1 MSRAEFMRTP
11 ASQPHHDGPHQDDGP
26 EPVPDQGQHRPSAPP
41 PASSHRHTHDG
52 GASHSR
58 PVRQRP
64 IRVTLTVLFL
74 VPLISLIALW
84 GYAATGTIS
93 DAITKRNSDT
103 ANKDIGG
110 PAQALLL
117 QLAQEGADTFIWQ
130 SAHGLIPRST
140 LNTQRAHTDA
150 AVSAFNAGTAATE
163 AAGAETNVS
172 RPGIAALSSQL
183 GQLGQIRA
191 GVDVGTTQPL
201 TAFQDYN
208 GIIDAFFPFARG
220 SLTAPDGSLP
230 LYQQGEAVIDEA
242 QALELIGQEGALVG
256 GALASGGVMT
266 RAEHQLF
273 VQAVNNQ
280 RYLEQT
286 AQSPFYWQ
294 ESADPYPRVFASGT
308 YQNFKAMEDQIAAA
322 RAGTRLNVSP
332 LAWEGSVESVV
343 AALNQ
348 AETVGRLGVTRG
360 TAHAGNVILL
370 RLFLVG
376 GAGLAAVLI
385 SALLLLRFGNRI
397 TRELTRFL
405 MAVRAL
411 ADERLPAVVS
421 RLRRGEDV
429 DVAAEAPPLALR
441 TKTREVARI
450 ADAFGAMQRTA
461 VEAAVGQAELRKG
474 VSKVFRSL
482 ARRNQSLLQRQLRM
496 LDAMERGTEDP
507 DALAQLFRLD
517 HLTTRMR
524 RQAEGLIIL
533 SGAPP
538 GRGWREP
545 VPVVEVLRGAIGEIE
560 DYARVDLI
568 TTHRDLV
575 PGAAVTDVTHL
586 LAELIEN
593 AALYS
598 PPSTRVRVTAGPVA
612 SGFAVEIED
621 RGLGMPPETM
631 AALNERLAN
640 PPEFDL
646 ADSDQLGLLVVSLL
660 AARHGIKVTLRGS
673 PYGGISAV
681 VLMPHDLVLEDVPA
695 SLPFAASDSM
705 VAGSAVAGSAV
716 AGSAAAGFA
725 GAGSAAAGPAAA
737 GRPGGDHRLA
747 GAADASGASH
757 WPGARLVAR
766 SLAPKTTG
774 GHARLPAWREPAA
787 KAAAPLVPRVP
798 REPAA
803 PLLPGGLKETAA
815 PLASGGPRGT
825 AGPLVS
831 RPPWEIDDSASH
843 PPAVERTHRGLPRR
857 VRQANLAP
865 QLREDP
871 PAGAPGGGGT
881 HGAKS
886 AERARALIASIQ
898 QGWRSGRADTGGHN
912 SGLANAG
919 GPDRERAGAGRPAD
933 GQATNGRAADGRA
946 TDGRHAADGGRA
958 ADGGHAA
965 DGGRAADGGHAADGG
980 RAADGGHAAD
990 GGTAEPPG
998 QASPGPEY
1006 GRAER

>member
-1 MSRAEFMRTP
+1 M
-11 ASQPHHDGPHQDDGP
+11 
-26 EPVPDQGQHRPSAPP
+26 
-41 PASSHRHTHDG
+41 
-52 GASHSR
+52 ASHGL

-74 VPLISLIALW
+74 IPLVSLIALW
-84 GYAATGTIS
+84 GYAAAGTIAS
-93 DAITKRNSDT
+93 AIGKQNSDT
-103 ANKDIGG
+103 ANTDFGG
-110 PAQALLL
+110 PGQALLV
-117 QLAQEGADTFIWQ
+117 QLAQERADTFIWQ
-130 SAHGLIPRST
+130 NAHGLMPRTS
-140 LNTQRAHTDA
+140 LDAQRARTDA
-150 AVSAFNAGTAATE
+150 AVSAFSAGAAAAA
-163 AAGAETNVS
+163 AAGAETAVS
-172 RPGIAALSSQL
+172 RPGIEALASEM

-191 GVDVGTTQPL
+191 GIDAGTTQPL
-201 TAFQDYN
+201 AAFQSYN
-208 GIIDAFFPFARG
+208 GLVDSFFPFARG
-220 SLTAPDGSLP
+220 SLSSPDGSLP
-230 LYQQGEAVIDEA
+230 LYQQSEAVIDEA
-242 QALELIGQEGALVG
+242 QALELIGREAALVG

-266 RAEHQLF
+266 QAEHQLF
-273 VQAVNNQ
+273 VQAVDNQ
-280 RYLEQT
+280 RFLEQT

-294 ESADPYPRVFASGT
+294 ESADPYPQVFASST
-308 YQNFKAMEDQIAAA
+308 YQNFKALEDQIAGA
-322 RAGTRLNVSP
+322 RGGTRLQVSP
-332 LAWEGSVESVV
+332 LAWQASVGAVL

-348 AETVGRLGVTRG
+348 AETVGRLGITRG

-370 RLFLVG
+370 RLALVG

-441 TKTREVARI
+441 TRTREVARI
-450 ADAFGAMQRTA
+450 ADAFGAVQRTA

-474 VSKVFRSL
+474 VSNVFRSL

-568 TTHRDLV
+568 TSHHDLV
-575 PGAAVTDVTHL
+575 PGAAVADVTHL

-598 PPSTRVRVTAGPVA
+598 PPSTRIRVTAGPVA

-621 RGLGMPPETM
+621 RGIGIPPGTL
-631 AALNERLAN
+631 AAHNERLAN

-660 AARHGIKVTLRGS
+660 AARYGIKVTLRGS
-673 PYGGISAV
+673 PYGGVSAV
-681 VLMPHDLVLEDVPA
+681 VLMPHRLVLEADA
-695 SLPFAASDSM
+695 ESLPFAA
-705 VAGSAVAGSAV
+705 AERAVAGGPDGDR
-716 AGSAAAGFA
+716 GSADAAGT
-725 GAGSAAAGPAAA
+725 G
-737 GRPGGDHRLA
+737 
-747 GAADASGASH
+747 H
-757 WPGARLVAR
+757 WPGARLAASSVAPAMT
-766 SLAPKTTG
+766 APQ
-774 GHARLPAWREPAA
+774 ARLPARPEPPD
-787 KAAAPLVPRVP
+787 KAA
-798 REPAA
+798 
-803 PLLPGGLKETAA
+803 T
-815 PLASGGPRGT
+815 
-825 AGPLVS
+825 PLVS
-831 RPPWEIDDSASH
+831 RAPWETAGPDSR
-843 PPAVERTHRGLPRR
+843 PPAVAGVHRGLARR
-857 VRQANLAP
+857 ARQANLAP
-865 QLREDP
+865 QLRDDP
-871 PAGAPGGGGT
+871 AAGGPAGARNAG
-881 HGAKS
+881 S

-898 QGWRSGRADTGGHN
+898 QGWRNGRGDASRGDASRADA
-912 SGLANAG
+912 SQA
-919 GPDRERAGAGRPAD
+919 AD
-933 GQATNGRAADGRA
+933 GAAESPGDTGSGPGYGSRAADG
-946 TDGRHAADGGRA
+946 AAESPGDTGSGPGYGSRA
-958 ADGGHAA
+958 ADGAA
-965 DGGRAADGGHAADGG
+965 
-980 RAADGGHAAD
+980 
-990 GGTAEPPG
+990 E
-998 QASPGPEY
+998 SPGDTGSGPDY

>member
-1 MSRAEFMRTP
+1 MSRAEFMRAP
-11 ASQPHHDGPHQDDGP
+11 ASQPHRDAPLPGDGP
-26 EPVPDQGQHRPSAPP
+26 EPFRGPGQHRPPGPP
-41 PASSHRHTHDG
+41 PASGHRRADG
-52 GASHSR
+52 GVASHGR

-74 VPLISLIALW
+74 VPLVSLIALW
-84 GYAATGTIS
+84 AYAATGTIES
-93 DAITKRNSDT
+93 AIGKQNSDT

-117 QLAQEGADTFIWQ
+117 QLAQERADTFTWQ
-130 SAHGLIPRST
+130 NAHGLMPRTS
-140 LNTQRAHTDA
+140 LDTQRARTDA
-150 AVSAFNAGTAATE
+150 AVSAFNAGAAAAA
-163 AAGAETNVS
+163 AAGAETAVS
-172 RPGIAALSSQL
+172 RPGIEALSSEM

-191 GVDVGTTQPL
+191 GVDAGTTQPL
-201 TAFQDYN
+201 AAFQAYN
-208 GIIDAFFPFARG
+208 GLVDAFFPFARG
-220 SLTAPDGSLP
+220 SLTSPDGSLP

-242 QALELIGQEGALVG
+242 QALELIGREAALVG
-256 GALASGGVMT
+256 GALASGGVMAQ
-266 RAEHQLF
+266 AEHQLF
-273 VQAVNNQ
+273 VQAVDNQ
-280 RYLEQT
+280 RFLEQT

-294 ESADPYPRVFASGT
+294 ESADPYPQVFASRA
-308 YQNFKAMEDQIAAA
+308 YQGFKALEDQIAAA
-322 RAGTRLNVSP
+322 RGGTRLPVSP
-332 LAWEGSVESVV
+332 LAWQASVEPVL

-360 TAHAGNVILL
+360 TAHADNVILL
-370 RLFLVG
+370 RLGLVG
-376 GAGLAAVLI
+376 GAGLVAVLI

-441 TKTREVARI
+441 TRTREVARI
-450 ADAFGAMQRTA
+450 ADAFGAVQRTA

-474 VSKVFRSL
+474 VSNVFRSL
-482 ARRNQSLLQRQLRM
+482 ARRNQSLLQRQIRM

-538 GRGWREP
+538 GRSWREP

-568 TTHRDLV
+568 TSHRDLV
-575 PGAAVTDVTHL
+575 PGAAVADVTHL

-598 PPSTRVRVTAGPVA
+598 PPSTRIRVAVGPVA

-621 RGLGMPPETM
+621 RGLGIPPGTM
-631 AALNERLAN
+631 AALNDRLAN

-673 PYGGISAV
+673 PYGGTSAV
-681 VLMPHDLVLEDVPA
+681 VLMPHRLVLETDA
-695 SLPFAASDSM
+695 GRLPFAA
-705 VAGSAVAGSAV
+705 GERAVAGHPEGDL
-716 AGSAAAGFA
+716 GS
-725 GAGSAAAGPAAA
+725 
-737 GRPGGDHRLA
+737 A
-747 GAADASGASH
+747 GAAGTGH
-757 WPGARLVAR
+757 RLGARLVA
-766 SLAPKTTG
+766 SSVSPAMTG
-774 GHARLPAWREPAA
+774 PQAQLPARPERPD
-787 KAAAPLVPRVP
+787 KAAAPLVPR
-798 REPAA
+798 A
-803 PLLPGGLKETAA
+803 PWETAG
-815 PLASGGPRGT
+815 SD
-825 AGPLVS
+825 S
-831 RPPWEIDDSASH
+831 RPP
-843 PPAVERTHRGLPRR
+843 AVAGMHRGLPRR

-865 QLREDP
+865 QLRDDP
-871 PAGAPGGGGT
+871 AAGGPGGGSAHHAG
-881 HGAKS
+881 S

-898 QGWRSGRADTGGHN
+898 QGWRSGRVD
-912 SGLANAG
+912 
-919 GPDRERAGAGRPAD
+919 AGRAD
-933 GQATNGRAADGRA
+933 ADMADADSADAGRAAD
-946 TDGRHAADGGRA
+946 RA
-958 ADGGHAA
+958 AAGGAA
-965 DGGRAADGGHAADGG
+965 AGGA
-980 RAADGGHAAD
+980 
-990 GGTAEPPG
+990 AEPPG
-998 QASPGPEY
+998 GTGPGPDY

>member
-1 MSRAEFMRTP
+1 MSRAEFMRAP
-11 ASQPHHDGPHQDDGP
+11 ASQPHRDVPPPGDGP
-26 EPVPDQGQHRPSAPP
+26 EPFRDPGQHRPPGPP
-41 PASSHRHTHDG
+41 PASGHRRADG
-52 GASHSR
+52 GVASHGR

-74 VPLISLIALW
+74 VPLVSLIALW
-84 GYAATGTIS
+84 GYAAAGTIGS
-93 DAITKRNSDT
+93 AISKQNSDT
-103 ANKDIGG
+103 ANTDIGG
-110 PAQALLL
+110 PGQALLV
-117 QLAQEGADTFIWQ
+117 QLAQERADTFIWQ
-130 SAHGLIPRST
+130 NAHGLVPRTS
-140 LNTQRAHTDA
+140 LDAQRARTDA
-150 AVSAFNAGTAATE
+150 AVSAFNAGAAAE
-163 AAGAETNVS
+163 AAAGAETAVS
-172 RPGIAALSSQL
+172 RPGIEALASEM

-191 GVDVGTTQPL
+191 GVDAGTTQPL
-201 TAFQDYN
+201 AAFQAYN
-208 GIIDAFFPFARG
+208 GLVDAFFPFARG
-220 SLTAPDGSLP
+220 SLSSPDGSLP
-230 LYQQGEAVIDEA
+230 LYQQSEAVIDEA
-242 QALELIGQEGALVG
+242 QALELIGQEAALVG

-266 RAEHQLF
+266 QAEHQLF
-273 VQAVNNQ
+273 VQAVDNQ
-280 RYLEQT
+280 RFLEQT

-294 ESADPYPRVFASGT
+294 ESADPYPQVFASST
-308 YQNFKAMEDQIAAA
+308 YQNFKALEDQIAGA
-322 RAGTRLNVSP
+322 RGGTRLQVSP
-332 LAWEGSVESVV
+332 LAWQASVGAVL

-348 AETVGRLGVTRG
+348 ADTVGRLGITRG
-360 TAHAGNVILL
+360 IAHAGNVILL
-370 RLFLVG
+370 RLALVG

-441 TKTREVARI
+441 TGTREVARI
-450 ADAFGAMQRTA
+450 ADAFGAVQRTA

-474 VSKVFRSL
+474 VSDVFRSL

-568 TTHRDLV
+568 TSHRDLV
-575 PGAAVTDVTHL
+575 PGVAVADVTHL

-598 PPSTRVRVTAGPVA
+598 PPSTRIRVTAGPVA

-621 RGLGMPPETM
+621 RGIGIPPGTL
-631 AALNERLAN
+631 AAHNERLAN

-681 VLMPHDLVLEDVPA
+681 VLMPHRLVLEADAA
-695 SLPFAASDSM
+695 SFPFA
-705 VAGSAVAGSAV
+705 VAERAVAGGPDGDG
-716 AGSAAAGFA
+716 GS
-725 GAGSAAAGPAAA
+725 
-737 GRPGGDHRLA
+737 A
-747 GAADASGASH
+747 GAAGTGH
-757 WPGARLVAR
+757 WPGARLAASSVAPAMA
-766 SLAPKTTG
+766 APRG
-774 GHARLPAWREPAA
+774 RLPARPEPPDN
-787 KAAAPLVPRVP
+787 AAAPLVPR
-798 REPAA
+798 A
-803 PLLPGGLKETAA
+803 PWE
-815 PLASGGPRGT
+815 T
-825 AGPLVS
+825 AGPDS
-831 RPPWEIDDSASH
+831 RPP
-843 PPAVERTHRGLPRR
+843 AVAGVHRGLPRR

-865 QLREDP
+865 QLRDDP
-871 PAGAPGGGGT
+871 AAGGPGSARNAG
-881 HGAKS
+881 S
-886 AERARALIASIQ
+886 AERARALFASIQ
-898 QGWRSGRADTGGHN
+898 QGWRNGRGDASRGDASRADA
-912 SGLANAG
+912 S
-919 GPDRERAGAGRPAD
+919 
-933 GQATNGRAADGRA
+933 RAADG
-946 TDGRHAADGGRA
+946 AA
-958 ADGGHAA
+958 
-965 DGGRAADGGHAADGG
+965 
-980 RAADGGHAAD
+980 
-990 GGTAEPPG
+990 E
-998 QASPGPEY
+998 SPGDTGPGPDH
-1006 GRAER
+1006 GRAEP

>member
-1 MSRAEFMRTP
+1 
-11 ASQPHHDGPHQDDGP
+11 
-26 EPVPDQGQHRPSAPP
+26 
-41 PASSHRHTHDG
+41 
-52 GASHSR
+52 
-58 PVRQRP
+58 
-64 IRVTLTVLFL
+64 
-74 VPLISLIALW
+74 
-84 GYAATGTIS
+84 
-93 DAITKRNSDT
+93 
-103 ANKDIGG
+103 
-110 PAQALLL
+110 
-117 QLAQEGADTFIWQ
+117 
-130 SAHGLIPRST
+130 
-140 LNTQRAHTDA
+140 
-150 AVSAFNAGTAATE
+150 
-163 AAGAETNVS
+163 
-172 RPGIAALSSQL
+172 
-183 GQLGQIRA
+183 
-191 GVDVGTTQPL
+191 
-201 TAFQDYN
+201 
-208 GIIDAFFPFARG
+208 
-220 SLTAPDGSLP
+220 
-230 LYQQGEAVIDEA
+230 
-242 QALELIGQEGALVG
+242 
-256 GALASGGVMT
+256 
-266 RAEHQLF
+266 
-273 VQAVNNQ
+273 
-280 RYLEQT
+280 
-286 AQSPFYWQ
+286 
-294 ESADPYPRVFASGT
+294 
-308 YQNFKAMEDQIAAA
+308 MEDQIAAA

-411 ADERLPAVVS
+411 ADERLPAVVN

-429 DVAAEAPPLALR
+429 DVAVEAPPLTLR

-568 TTHRDLV
+568 TSHRDLV

-598 PPSTRVRVTAGPVA
+598 PPNTRVRVTAGPVA

-681 VLMPHDLVLEDVPA
+681 VLMPHHLALEDVPA
-695 SLPFAASDSM
+695 SLPFAASDSTAAGTTA
-705 VAGSAVAGSAV
+705 AGSPAARF
-716 AGSAAAGFA
+716 AAAGFA
-725 GAGSAAAGPAAA
+725 GAGRPPP
-737 GRPGGDHRLA
+737 GRPPPGRPPGRPE
-747 GAADASGASH
+747 GTTGWPVRPVRRSGTGH
-757 WPGARLVAR
+757 WPRARLVAR
-766 SLAPKTTG
+766 SIAPKTTG
-774 GHARLPAWREPAA
+774 GHARLPARREPAD

-798 REPAA
+798 QEPAA
-803 PLLPGGLKETAA
+803 PLLPGGPQETAA
-815 PLASGGPRGT
+815 PLVSRGPRAPAPRFRDRRGRWT
-825 AGPLVS
+825 VRPATRRPSRVRIAACRGVSARRTWLLSSAMIRPPAPPVAAALTARDPPSGRVPSSPPFSRAGGAAGPTPG
-831 RPPWEIDDSASH
+831 RP
-843 PPAVERTHRGLPRR
+843 T
-857 VRQANLAP
+857 
-865 QLREDP
+865 
-871 PAGAPGGGGT
+871 
-881 HGAKS
+881 
-886 AERARALIASIQ
+886 
-898 QGWRSGRADTGGHN
+898 
-912 SGLANAG
+912 
-919 GPDRERAGAGRPAD
+919 AGRPTA
-933 GQATNGRAADGRA
+933 GRPTLERPTAAWLTPGRPTA
-946 TDGRHAADGGRA
+946 GALTPGGRLTAGQPMA
-958 ADGGHAA
+958 AGRLRPGG
-965 DGGRAADGGHAADGG
+965 
-980 RAADGGHAAD
+980 
-990 GGTAEPPG
+990 
-998 QASPGPEY
+998 
-1006 GRAER
+1006 

>member
-11 ASQPHHDGPHQDDGP
+11 ASQPHHDVPHLGDDP
-26 EPVPDQGQHRPSAPP
+26 EPVPDQGQRRPPAPP
-41 PASSHRHTHDG
+41 PASAHRHTHDG
-52 GASHSR
+52 GASHGR

-117 QLAQEGADTFIWQ
+117 QLAQESADTFIWQ

-150 AVSAFNAGTAATE
+150 AVSAFNAGTAATA

-172 RPGIAALSSQL
+172 KPGIAALSSQL

-191 GVDVGTTQPL
+191 GVDAGTTQPL

-208 GIIDAFFPFARG
+208 GIVDAFFPFARG

-242 QALELIGQEGALVG
+242 EALELIGQEAALVG
-256 GALASGGVMT
+256 GALVSGGVMT
-266 RAEHQLF
+266 QAEHQLF

-294 ESADPYPRVFASGT
+294 ESADPYPQVFASGT

-385 SALLLLRFGNRI
+385 SALLLWRFGNRI

-429 DVAAEAPPLALR
+429 DVAVEAPPLTLR

-496 LDAMERGTEDP
+496 LDAMERGTDDP

-568 TTHRDLV
+568 TSHRDLV

-681 VLMPHDLVLEDVPA
+681 VLMPHHLTLEDVPA
-695 SLPFAASDSM
+695 SLPFVASDSTAAGTAG
-705 VAGSAVAGSAV
+705 AGSPAAGFAVAGFAV
-716 AGSAAAGFA
+716 AGFA
-725 GAGSAAAGPAAA
+725 GAGSAAAGPAVA

-747 GAADASGASH
+747 GAAGTSGVGH

-766 SLAPKTTG
+766 SIAAKTTG
-774 GHARLPAWREPAA
+774 GYAWLPARREPAD
-787 KAAAPLVPRVP
+787 KAAAPRVPRVP
-798 REPAA
+798 QEPAD
-803 PLLPGGLKETAA
+803 PLLPGGPQETAA
-815 PLASGGPRGT
+815 PL
-825 AGPLVS
+825 VS
-831 RPPWEIDDSASH
+831 RGPQG
-843 PPAVERTHRGLPRR
+843 PA
-857 VRQANLAP
+857 
-865 QLREDP
+865 
-871 PAGAPGGGGT
+871 APG
-881 HGAKS
+881 
-886 AERARALIASIQ
+886 IATAM
-898 QGWRSGRADTGGHN
+898 GDGRSGRPAVGRRGYA
-912 SGLANAG
+912 SWPAAAG
-919 GPDRERAGAGRPAD
+919 
-933 GQATNGRAADGRA
+933 
-946 TDGRHAADGGRA
+946 
-958 ADGGHAA
+958 
-965 DGGRAADGGHAADGG
+965 
-980 RAADGGHAAD
+980 
-990 GGTAEPPG
+990 PPG
-998 QASPGPEY
+998 EPGSSAP
-1006 GRAER
+1006 R

>member
-1 MSRAEFMRTP
+1 MSRAEFMRAP
-11 ASQPHHDGPHQDDGP
+11 ASQPHRDVPLPGDGP
-26 EPVPDQGQHRPSAPP
+26 EPFRGPGQHRPPGPP
-41 PASSHRHTHDG
+41 PASGRRRADSG
-52 GASHSR
+52 EASHGR

-74 VPLISLIALW
+74 VPLVSLIALW
-84 GYAATGTIS
+84 GYAATGTIES
-93 DAITKRNSDT
+93 VIGKQNSNT
-103 ANKDIGG
+103 VNKEFGG
-110 PAQALLL
+110 PGQALLL
-117 QLAQEGADTFIWQ
+117 QLAQERADTFAWQ
-130 SAHGLIPRST
+130 NAHGLMPRTS
-140 LNTQRAHTDA
+140 LDAQRARTDA
-150 AVSAFNAGTAATE
+150 AVSAFKAGAAAAA
-163 AAGAETNVS
+163 AAGAETAVS
-172 RPGIAALSSQL
+172 RPGIEALSSEM

-191 GVDVGTTQPL
+191 GVDTGTTQPL
-201 TAFQDYN
+201 AAFQSYN
-208 GIIDAFFPFARG
+208 GLVDAFFPFARG
-220 SLTAPDGSLP
+220 SLTSPDGSLP

-242 QALELIGQEGALVG
+242 QALELIGREAALVG

-273 VQAVNNQ
+273 VQAVDNQ
-280 RYLEQT
+280 RFLEQT
-286 AQSPFYWQ
+286 AQGPFYWQ
-294 ESADPYPRVFASGT
+294 ESPDPYPQVFASSV
-308 YQNFKAMEDQIAAA
+308 YQGFKTLEDQIAAA
-322 RAGTRLNVSP
+322 RGGTRLPVSP
-332 LAWEGSVESVV
+332 LAWQASVGPVL

-360 TAHAGNVILL
+360 TAHADNVILL
-370 RLFLVG
+370 RLALVA

-421 RLRRGEDV
+421 RLRRGEEV

-441 TKTREVARI
+441 TRTLEVARI
-450 ADAFGAMQRTA
+450 ADAFGAVQRTA

-474 VSKVFRSL
+474 VSNVFRSL

-568 TTHRDLV
+568 TSHRDLI
-575 PGAAVTDVTHL
+575 PGAAVADVTHL

-621 RGLGMPPETM
+621 GGIGIPPETL
-631 AALNERLAN
+631 AAHNERLAN

-681 VLMPHDLVLEDVPA
+681 VLLPHPLALEADAA
-695 SLPFAASDSM
+695 SLPFAAAER
-705 VAGSAVAGSAV
+705 V
-716 AGSAAAGFA
+716 
-725 GAGSAAAGPAAA
+725 AA
-737 GRPGGDHRLA
+737 GRPDGDRGSAGAAGTDHRL
-747 GAADASGASH
+747 
-757 WPGARLVAR
+757 GARLAA
-766 SLAPKTTG
+766 SSIAPAMAG
-774 GHARLPAWREPAA
+774 PQARLPARPEPPD
-787 KAAAPLVPRVP
+787 KAAAPLVAR
-798 REPAA
+798 A
-803 PLLPGGLKETAA
+803 PWDTA
-815 PLASGGPRGT
+815 P
-825 AGPLVS
+825 
-831 RPPWEIDDSASH
+831 DSH
-843 PPAVERTHRGLPRR
+843 PPAVEGVHRGLPRR

-865 QLREDP
+865 QLRDDP
-871 PAGAPGGGGT
+871 AAGGPGGAHRAG
-881 HGAKS
+881 S

-898 QGWRSGRADTGGHN
+898 QGWRNGRGDGSRGDASRADA
-912 SGLANAG
+912 S
-919 GPDRERAGAGRPAD
+919 RADAS
-933 GQATNGRAADGRA
+933 QAADGA
-946 TDGRHAADGGRA
+946 
-958 ADGGHAA
+958 
-965 DGGRAADGGHAADGG
+965 
-980 RAADGGHAAD
+980 
-990 GGTAEPPG
+990 AEPPG
-998 QASPGPEY
+998 DTGPGPDY
-1006 GRAER
+1006 GGAER